1 MLENSKYVVDFC
13 GDENFFVIISQLN
26 QSIENQKEQNI
37 ARSNPK
43 LWNFKFPYFFK
54 SLIM

>member
-1 MLENSKYVVDFC
+1 MNFLFYGLVLEMLENSKYAVDFC

-26 QSIENQKEQNI
+26 QLIENQKEQNI

-43 LWNFKFPYFFK
+43 L
-54 SLIM
+54 